1 MEISGPLTA
10 WATVAGVLVN
20 IVAVLLVLQQVRLL
34 RRQVKDGREDV
45 LNENDRLKKQA
56 TFDFLARTTA
66 EVRQLYSAVPPS
78 GSSLESIKAFLH
90 RVEDRTSEEFFA
102 LRGYLNLLENL
113 LAGVNMNVFDEEVIK
128 RTSGSRIRR
137 AWNDYETWIRNE
149 RRTTDHEN
157 LWKELEEQAIKLQ
170 KTPRTR
176 PVGP

>member
-1 MEISGPLTA
+1 
-10 WATVAGVLVN
+10 
-20 IVAVLLVLQQVRLL
+20 
-34 RRQVKDGREDV
+34 
-45 LNENDRLKKQA
+45 
-56 TFDFLARTTA
+56 
-66 EVRQLYSAVPPS
+66 
-78 GSSLESIKAFLH
+78 
-90 RVEDRTSEEFFA
+90 VEDRTSEEFFA

-113 LAGVNMNVFDEEVIK
+113 LAGVNMNVFDEDVIK